1 MANSVTVTNT
11 MPANLGGRLRNTPL
25 PLTSG
30 LLPLFEAVVNSI
42 HALEEAD
49 VSTSAGRIAVTIL
62 RKEKQ
67 ESLDLGDSSK
77 KGPDAL
83 EDIIGFRIQDN
94 GIGFTDENMV
104 SFRTL
109 DSEHKVQKGCRGIG
123 RLLWLKAFKQVRV
136 ESVYRTKEALR
147 LRTFLFTSVGGV
159 ASEQDQ
165 LAPEGSAVGTS
176 VHLDG
181 FSSKYRDYARKTPK
195 AIADSIFEHCLWYF
209 IREGG
214 APFIELLD
222 DGEVVSL
229 NDVYDAHMHSSAV
242 PETISIKDQLFD
254 LIHIRLR
261 SNSLSAHAIAFCADN
276 RLVTEEKLSGKLP
289 GLHGKL
295 TDSNGDFIYSC
306 YVSAQYLDECARPER
321 TGFVI
326 VDSVEGLLAE
336 TEIGL
341 NDIREAVIDRAK
353 AQLTEQLDQNLM
365 RSKEKVTAF
374 VSTKAPRY
382 RPILSRISEVDLNVN
397 PEISDKELELT
408 LQKQLASI
416 ERELISEGYDILSQT
431 EAEPNVQY
439 KEKLDS
445 YLAKA
450 EDIKMSD
457 LASYVSHRRVI
468 IDLFEKAI
476 EKDELGNYV
485 REDLIHNLIIQMGK
499 DSSEA
504 PVESCNLWLIDE
516 RLAFHD
522 YLASDKPLQSIP
534 VTDSDDGKEP
544 DICVLNVFD
553 QPLLVSEG
561 TRLPPASLEII
572 EIKRPMRN
580 DARPGEEHDPIEQAI
595 DYLER
600 IRKGTVKTSTGRPI
614 PSLQNDAV
622 PGFCYILADLTSSFE
637 KRCRI
642 HHNLKRSSDG
652 QGYFGYKDNVNA
664 YVEVISFDRLV
675 NMAKERNR
683 AFFDKLGLPS
693 N

>member
-1 MANSVTVTNT
+1 MSTSPKVTST
-11 MPANLGGRLRNTPL
+11 MPTNLGGRLRNTPL

-30 LLPLFEAVVNSI
+30 LLPLFEAIVNSVHSI
-42 HALEEAD
+42 EEAG
-49 VSTSAGRIAVTIL
+49 VSTIEGRIAITIL
-62 RKEKQ
+62 RKSKQ
-67 ESLDLGDSSK
+67 GLLDLSDSKK

-83 EDIIGFRIQDN
+83 EDIIGFRIVDN
-94 GIGFTDENMV
+94 GIGFTDVNMG

-123 RLLWLKAFKQVRV
+123 RLLWLKAFGQVRV
-136 ESVYRTKEALR
+136 ESVYRSAEKSR
-147 LRTFLFTSVGGV
+147 RRTFSFTAVGGV
-159 ASEQDQ
+159 TDEKDEHTQ
-165 LAPEGSAVGTS
+165 EGTAVETCI
-176 VHLDG
+176 HLDE
-181 FSSKYRDYARKTPK
+181 FNPRYRAYARKTPK

-214 APFIELLD
+214 APLIELLD
-222 DGEVVSL
+222 DGEVISL

-242 PETISIKDQLFD
+242 RETISIKQQSFD
-254 LIHIRLR
+254 LIHVRLR

-289 GLHGKL
+289 GLYGKL
-295 TDSNGDFIYSC
+295 TDADGEFVYSC
-306 YVSAQYLDECARPER
+306 YVSSTFLDERARPER
-321 TGFVI
+321 TGFEI
-326 VDSVEGLLAE
+326 VDNVEGLLAD

-341 NDIREAVIDRAK
+341 NDIRNAVVDQAK
-353 AQLTEQLDQNLM
+353 AQLVEHLKDNLE
-365 RSKEKVTAF
+365 RSKEKVTKF
-374 VSTKAPRY
+374 VASKAPRY
-382 RPILSRISEVDLNVN
+382 RPILSRIPEGELNVD
-397 PEISDKELELT
+397 PDISDKDLELA
-408 LQKQLASI
+408 LHKQFANF
-416 ERELISEGYDILSQT
+416 ERELISEGHDILSQT
-431 EAEPNVQY
+431 QAPPDEQY
-439 KEKLDS
+439 RAKLES

-450 EDIKMSD
+450 EDIKKSD

-476 EKDELGNYV
+476 EKDEHGSYV
-485 REDLIHNLIIQMGK
+485 REELIHSLIIQMRK
-499 DSSEA
+499 DSSEL
-504 PVESCNLWLIDE
+504 PMESCNLWLIDE

-522 YLASDKPLQSIP
+522 YLASDKPLKSIP
-534 VTDSDDGKEP
+534 ITASGDGKEP

-553 QPLLVSEG
+553 QPILVSEG
-561 TRLPPASLEII
+561 TRLPPASIEIV

-580 DARPGEEHDPIEQAI
+580 DAKAGEDHDPIEQAI

-600 IRKGTVKTSTGRPI
+600 IRQGGVKTSTGRPI
-614 PSLQNDAV
+614 PPLQNDAI
-622 PGFCYILADLTSSFE
+622 PGFCYVLADLTPSFE

-642 HHNLKRSSDG
+642 HHNLKRTSDG
-652 QGYFGYKDNVNA
+652 LGYFGYKDNVNA

>member
-1 MANSVTVTNT
+1 MSISPKAMNT
-11 MPANLGGRLRNTPL
+11 MPTNLGGRLRNTPL

-42 HALEEAD
+42 HAIEEAG
-49 VSTSAGRIAVTIL
+49 VSTDDGRIAITIL
-62 RKEKQ
+62 RKPKQ
-67 ESLDLGDSSK
+67 ESLALGDSKK

-83 EDIIGFRIQDN
+83 EDIVGFKIDDN
-94 GIGFTDENMV
+94 GVGFTDDNME

-109 DSEHKVQKGCRGIG
+109 DSEHKIQKGCRGIG

-136 ESVYRTKEALR
+136 ESTYRAGDTLR
-147 LRTFLFTSVGGV
+147 QRTFTFSADGGV
-159 ASEQDQ
+159 SNEKDDA
-165 LAPEGSAVGTS
+165 APEGASVNTS
-176 VHLDG
+176 IHLDE
-181 FSSKYRDYARKTPK
+181 FNTRYREYARKTSK

-214 APFIELLD
+214 APLIELVD
-222 DGEVVSL
+222 DSEVISL

-242 PETISIKDQLFD
+242 TETISIKNQSFD
-254 LIHIRLR
+254 LIHVRLR

-295 TDSNGDFIYSC
+295 TDADGEFVYSC
-306 YVSAQYLDECARPER
+306 YVSSAFLDEFARPER
-321 TGFVI
+321 TGFEI
-326 VDSVEGLLAE
+326 VDSVEGLLAN

-341 NDIREAVIDRAK
+341 NDIREGVVERAK
-353 AQLTEQLDQNLM
+353 AQLAEHLAENLK
-365 RSKEKVTAF
+365 RSKEKVNKF

-382 RPILSRISEVDLNVN
+382 RPILARIPEAELNID
-397 PEISDKELELT
+397 PDISDKDLELA
-408 LQKQLASI
+408 LHKQFANI
-416 ERELISEGYDILSQT
+416 ERELISEGHDILSQT
-431 EAEPNVQY
+431 QVPPDDEY
-439 KEKLDS
+439 REKLDS

-450 EDIKMSD
+450 EDIKKSD

-476 EKDELGNYV
+476 EKDENGNYV
-485 REDLIHNLIIQMGK
+485 REDLIHSLIIQMRK
-499 DSSEA
+499 DSSEI
-504 PVESCNLWLIDE
+504 PLESCNLWLVDE

-522 YLASDKPLQSIP
+522 YLASDKPLKSIP
-534 VTDSDDGKEP
+534 IIASADAKEP

-553 QPLLVSEG
+553 QPILVSEG
-561 TRLPPASLEII
+561 TKLPPASIEIV

-580 DARPGEEHDPIEQAI
+580 DIEAGEDHDPIEQAI

-600 IRKGTVKTSTGRPI
+600 IRHGTVKTRTGRPI
-614 PSLQNDAV
+614 PLLSSDAI
-622 PGFCYILADLTSSFE
+622 PGFCYVLADLTPSFE

-642 HHNLKRSSDG
+642 HHNLKRTSDG

-664 YVEVISFDRLV
+664 YVEVISFNRLV

-683 AFFDKLGLPS
+683 AFFDKLGLPA

>member
-1 MANSVTVTNT
+1 MNT
-11 MPANLGGRLRNTPL
+11 MPTNLGGRLRNTPL

-42 HALEEAD
+42 HAIEEAN
-49 VSTSAGRIAVTIL
+49 VSTADGRIAITIL
-62 RKEKQ
+62 RKGKQ
-67 ESLDLGDSSK
+67 GALDLNDLKK

-83 EDIIGFRIQDN
+83 EDIVGFKIEDN
-94 GIGFTDENMV
+94 GVGFTDENMV

-136 ESVYRTKEALR
+136 ESIYRAEDALR
-147 LRTFLFTSVGGV
+147 RRTFSFSSVRGVSNENDGG
-159 ASEQDQ
+159 
-165 LAPEGSAVGTS
+165 APEEAAVKTCI
-176 VHLDG
+176 HLDE
-181 FSSKYRDYARKTPK
+181 FNPRYRNYARKTPK

-214 APFIELLD
+214 APLIELVD
-222 DGEVVSL
+222 DGEVISL
-229 NDVYDAHMHSSAV
+229 NDVCDAHMHSSAV
-242 PETISIKDQLFD
+242 PETITIKEQSFD
-254 LIHIRLR
+254 LIHVRLR

-295 TDSNGDFIYSC
+295 TDADGEFVYTC
-306 YVSAQYLDECARPER
+306 YVSSAFLDECARPER
-321 TGFVI
+321 TGFEI
-326 VDSVEGLLAE
+326 VDSVEGLLAD

-341 NDIREAVIDRAK
+341 NDIREAVVGRAK
-353 AQLTEQLDQNLM
+353 EQLSEHLEENLK
-365 RSKEKVTAF
+365 RSKEKVTKF
-374 VSTKAPRY
+374 VATKAPRY
-382 RPILSRISEVDLNVN
+382 RPILSRIPETELNVD
-397 PEISDKELELT
+397 PDISDKELELA
-408 LQKQLASI
+408 LHKQFANI
-416 ERELISEGYDILSQT
+416 ERELISEGHDILSQT
-431 EAEPNVQY
+431 NAPPDEQY
-439 KEKLDS
+439 RAKLDS

-450 EDIKMSD
+450 EDIKKSD

-476 EKDELGNYV
+476 EKDEHGNYV
-485 REDLIHNLIIQMGK
+485 REDLIHSLIIQMRK
-499 DSSEA
+499 DSSEL
-504 PVESCNLWLIDE
+504 PLENCNLWLIDE

-522 YLASDKPLQSIP
+522 YLASDKPLKSIP
-534 VTDSDDGKEP
+534 ITASGDGKEP

-553 QPLLVSEG
+553 QPILVSEG
-561 TRLPPASLEII
+561 TRLPPASIEIV

-580 DARPGEEHDPIEQAI
+580 DAKAGEDHDPIEQAI

-600 IRKGTVKTSTGRPI
+600 IRQGGVKTSTGRPI
-614 PSLQNDAV
+614 PSLQHDSV
-622 PGFCYILADLTSSFE
+622 PGFCYVLADLTPSFE

-642 HHNLKRSSDG
+642 HHNLKRTSDG

>member
-1 MANSVTVTNT
+1 MSITPKTTNT

-30 LLPLFEAVVNSI
+30 LLPLFEAVINSI
-42 HALEEAD
+42 HAIEEAG
-49 VSTSAGRIAVTIL
+49 VSTVDGRITITIL
-62 RKEKQ
+62 RKGKQ
-67 ESLDLGDSSK
+67 GALDLHDAKK

-83 EDIIGFRIQDN
+83 EDIVGFRIEDN
-94 GIGFTDENMV
+94 GIGFTDVNMV

-136 ESVYRTKEALR
+136 ESIYRAQEDLR
-147 LRTFLFTSVGGV
+147 CRTFSFTAVGGV
-159 ASEQDQ
+159 SNEKDGGASEG
-165 LAPEGSAVGTS
+165 AS
-176 VHLDG
+176 VSTCIHLDE
-181 FSSKYRDYARKTPK
+181 FNPRYRNYARKTPK

-214 APFIELLD
+214 APLIVLLD
-222 DGEVVSL
+222 DGEAISL
-229 NDVYDAHMHSSAV
+229 NDVCDAHMHSSAV
-242 PETISIKDQLFD
+242 PETITIKEQTFD
-254 LIHIRLR
+254 LIHVRLR
-261 SNSLSAHAIAFCADN
+261 SNSLSAHAIAFYADN

-295 TDSNGDFIYSC
+295 TDADGEFVYSC
-306 YVSAQYLDECARPER
+306 YVSSAFLDECARPER
-321 TGFVI
+321 TGFEI
-326 VDSVEGLLAE
+326 VDSVEGLLAD

-341 NDIREAVIDRAK
+341 NDIREAVVARAK
-353 AQLTEQLDQNLM
+353 AQLADHLEENLK
-365 RSKEKVTAF
+365 RSKEKVTKF
-374 VSTKAPRY
+374 VATTAPRY
-382 RPILSRISEVDLNVN
+382 RPILSRIPEADLNVD
-397 PEISDKELELT
+397 PDISDKDLELA
-408 LQKQLASI
+408 LHKQFANI
-416 ERELISEGYDILSQT
+416 ERELISEGHDILSQT
-431 EAEPNVQY
+431 QAPTDDLY
-439 KEKLDS
+439 RKRLDS

-450 EDIKMSD
+450 EDIKKSD

-476 EKDELGNYV
+476 EKDEHGNYV
-485 REDLIHNLIIQMGK
+485 REDLIHSLIIQMRK
-499 DSSEA
+499 DSSEL
-504 PVESCNLWLIDE
+504 PLESCNLWLIDE

-522 YLASDKPLQSIP
+522 YLASDKPLKSIP
-534 VTDSDDGKEP
+534 ITASGDGNEP

-553 QPLLVSEG
+553 QPILVSEG
-561 TRLPPASLEII
+561 TRLPPASIEIV

-580 DARPGEEHDPIEQAI
+580 NAKLGEEHDPIEQAI

-600 IRKGTVKTSTGRPI
+600 IRQGGVKTSAGRPI
-614 PSLQNDAV
+614 PSLQHNAV
-622 PGFCYILADLTSSFE
+622 PGFCYVLADLTPSFE

-642 HHNLKRSSDG
+642 HHNLKRTSDG

-683 AFFDKLGLPS
+683 AFFDKLGLPAT
-693 N
+693 

>member
-1 MANSVTVTNT
+1 MSTSPKPTST
-11 MPANLGGRLRNTPL
+11 MPTNLGGRLRNTPL

-42 HALEEAD
+42 HAIEEAG
-49 VSTSAGRIAVTIL
+49 VSTVDGRIGITIL
-62 RKEKQ
+62 RKAKQ
-67 ESLDLGDSSK
+67 GSLDLSDSKK

-83 EDIIGFRIQDN
+83 EDIVGFRIKDN
-94 GIGFTDENMV
+94 GVGFTDENMV

-123 RLLWLKAFKQVRV
+123 RLLWLKAFKQVQV
-136 ESVYRTKEALR
+136 ASIYRAEGGLR
-147 LRTFLFTSVGGV
+147 RRTFSFTALGGV
-159 ASEQDQ
+159 SNEKDEV
-165 LAPEGSAVGTS
+165 APVGALVNTS
-176 VHLDG
+176 IHLDE
-181 FSSKYRDYARKTPK
+181 FNPRYRNYARKTPK

-214 APFIELLD
+214 APLIELLD
-222 DGEVVSL
+222 DGEVISL
-229 NDVYDAHMHSSAV
+229 NDVCEAHMHSSAI
-242 PETISIKDQLFD
+242 PESITIKGQSFD
-254 LIHIRLR
+254 LIHVRLR

-289 GLHGKL
+289 GLYGKL
-295 TDSNGDFIYSC
+295 TDDAGEFVYSC
-306 YVSAQYLDECARPER
+306 YVSSVFLDDCARPER
-321 TGFVI
+321 TGFEI
-326 VDSVEGLLAE
+326 VDSVEGLLAD

-341 NDIREAVIDRAK
+341 NDIREAVVDRAK
-353 AQLTEQLDQNLM
+353 AQLAEYLEENLK
-365 RSKEKVTAF
+365 RSKEKVTKF
-374 VSTKAPRY
+374 VATKAPRY
-382 RPILSRISEVDLNVN
+382 RPILSRIPETELNVD
-397 PEISDKELELT
+397 PDISDKDLELA
-408 LQKQLASI
+408 LHKQFANI
-416 ERELISEGYDILSQT
+416 ERELISEGHDILSKTQ
-431 EAEPNVQY
+431 APPDDQY
-439 KEKLDS
+439 REKLDS

-450 EDIKMSD
+450 EDIKKSD

-476 EKDELGNYV
+476 ERDKHGNYV
-485 REDLIHNLIIQMGK
+485 REDLIHSLIIQMRM
-499 DSSEA
+499 DSSQL
-504 PVESCNLWLIDE
+504 PLESCNLWLIDE

-522 YLASDKPLQSIP
+522 YLASDKPLKSIP
-534 VTDSDDGKEP
+534 ITASGDGKEP

-553 QPLLVSEG
+553 QPILVSEG
-561 TRLPPASLEII
+561 TKLPPASIEIV

-580 DARPGEEHDPIEQAI
+580 DAKAGEEHDPIEQAI

-600 IRKGTVKTSTGRPI
+600 IRQGGVKTSTGRPI
-614 PSLQNDAV
+614 PSLRSDAV
-622 PGFCYILADLTSSFE
+622 PGFCYVLADLTPTFE

-642 HHNLKRSSDG
+642 HHNLKRTSDG

>member
-1 MANSVTVTNT
+1 
-11 MPANLGGRLRNTPL
+11 MPTNLGGRLRNTPL

-42 HALEEAD
+42 HAIEEAN
-49 VSTSAGRIAVTIL
+49 VSTADGRIAITIL
-62 RKEKQ
+62 RKGKQ
-67 ESLDLGDSSK
+67 GALDLNDLKK

-83 EDIIGFRIQDN
+83 EDIVGFRIEDN
-94 GIGFTDENMV
+94 GVGFTDENMV

-136 ESVYRTKEALR
+136 ESIYRAEDALR
-147 LRTFLFTSVGGV
+147 RRTFSFTSVRGVSNENDGG
-159 ASEQDQ
+159 
-165 LAPEGSAVGTS
+165 APEEAAVKTCIN
-176 VHLDG
+176 LDE
-181 FSSKYRDYARKTPK
+181 FNPRYRNYARKTPK

-214 APFIELLD
+214 APLIELVD
-222 DGEVVSL
+222 DGEVISL
-229 NDVYDAHMHSSAV
+229 NDVCDAHMHSSAV
-242 PETISIKDQLFD
+242 PETITIKEQSFD
-254 LIHIRLR
+254 LIHVRLR

-295 TDSNGDFIYSC
+295 TDADGEFVYSC
-306 YVSAQYLDECARPER
+306 YVSSAFLDECARPER
-321 TGFVI
+321 TGFEI
-326 VDSVEGLLAE
+326 VDSVEGLLAD

-341 NDIREAVIDRAK
+341 NDIREAVVGRAK
-353 AQLTEQLDQNLM
+353 EQLSEHLEENLK
-365 RSKEKVTAF
+365 RSKEKVTKF
-374 VSTKAPRY
+374 VATKAPRY
-382 RPILSRISEVDLNVN
+382 RPILSRIPETELNVD
-397 PEISDKELELT
+397 PDISDKELELA
-408 LQKQLASI
+408 LHKQFANI
-416 ERELISEGYDILSQT
+416 ERELISEGHDILSQT
-431 EAEPNVQY
+431 NAPPDEQY
-439 KEKLDS
+439 RAKLDS

-450 EDIKMSD
+450 EDIKKSD

-476 EKDELGNYV
+476 EKDEHGNYV
-485 REDLIHNLIIQMGK
+485 REDLIHSLIIQMRK
-499 DSSEA
+499 DSSEL
-504 PVESCNLWLIDE
+504 PLENCNLWLIDE

-522 YLASDKPLQSIP
+522 YLASDKPLKSIP
-534 VTDSDDGKEP
+534 ITASGDGKEP

-553 QPLLVSEG
+553 QPILVSEG
-561 TRLPPASLEII
+561 TRLPPASIEIV

-580 DARPGEEHDPIEQAI
+580 DAKAGEDHDPIEQAI

-600 IRKGTVKTSTGRPI
+600 IRQGGVKTSTGRPI
-614 PSLQNDAV
+614 PSLQHDSV
-622 PGFCYILADLTSSFE
+622 PGFCYVLADLTPSFE

-642 HHNLKRSSDG
+642 HHNLKRTSDG

>member
-1 MANSVTVTNT
+1 
-11 MPANLGGRLRNTPL
+11 MPTNLGGRLRNTPL

-42 HALEEAD
+42 HAIEEAN
-49 VSTSAGRIAVTIL
+49 VSTADGRIAITIL
-62 RKEKQ
+62 RKGKQ
-67 ESLDLGDSSK
+67 GALDLNDLKK

-83 EDIIGFRIQDN
+83 EDIVGFRIEDN
-94 GIGFTDENMV
+94 GVGFTDENMV

-136 ESVYRTKEALR
+136 ESIYRAEDALR
-147 LRTFLFTSVGGV
+147 RRTFSFSSVRGVSNENDGG
-159 ASEQDQ
+159 
-165 LAPEGSAVGTS
+165 APEEAAVKTCI
-176 VHLDG
+176 HLDE
-181 FSSKYRDYARKTPK
+181 FNPRYRNYARKTPK

-214 APFIELLD
+214 APLIELVD
-222 DGEVVSL
+222 DGEVISL
-229 NDVYDAHMHSSAV
+229 NDVCDAHMHSSAV
-242 PETISIKDQLFD
+242 PETITIKEQSFD
-254 LIHIRLR
+254 LIHVRLR

-295 TDSNGDFIYSC
+295 TDADGEFVYSC
-306 YVSAQYLDECARPER
+306 YVSSAFLDECARPER
-321 TGFVI
+321 TGFEI
-326 VDSVEGLLAE
+326 VDSVEGLLAD

-341 NDIREAVIDRAK
+341 NDIREAVVGRAK
-353 AQLTEQLDQNLM
+353 EQLSEHLEENLK
-365 RSKEKVTAF
+365 RSKEKVTKF
-374 VSTKAPRY
+374 VATKAPRY
-382 RPILSRISEVDLNVN
+382 RPILSRIPETELNVD
-397 PEISDKELELT
+397 PDISDKELELA
-408 LQKQLASI
+408 LHKQFANI
-416 ERELISEGYDILSQT
+416 ERELISEGHDILSQT
-431 EAEPNVQY
+431 NAPPDEQY
-439 KEKLDS
+439 RAKLDS

-450 EDIKMSD
+450 EDIKKSD

-476 EKDELGNYV
+476 EKDEHGNYV
-485 REDLIHNLIIQMGK
+485 REDLIHSLIIQMRK
-499 DSSEA
+499 DSSEL
-504 PVESCNLWLIDE
+504 PLENCNLWLIDE

-522 YLASDKPLQSIP
+522 YLASDKPLKSIP
-534 VTDSDDGKEP
+534 ITASGDGKEP

-553 QPLLVSEG
+553 QPILVSEG
-561 TRLPPASLEII
+561 TRLPPASIEIV

-580 DARPGEEHDPIEQAI
+580 DAKAGEDHDPIEQAI

-600 IRKGTVKTSTGRPI
+600 IRQGGVKTSTGRPI
-614 PSLQNDAV
+614 PSLQHDSV
-622 PGFCYILADLTSSFE
+622 PGFCYVLADLTPSFE

-642 HHNLKRSSDG
+642 HHNLKRTSDG

>member
-1 MANSVTVTNT
+1 MPTN
-11 MPANLGGRLRNTPL
+11 LVGRLRNTPL

-42 HALEEAD
+42 HALEEAG
-49 VSTSAGRIAVTIL
+49 VSTVDGRIAITIL
-62 RKEKQ
+62 RKAKQ
-67 ESLDLGDSSK
+67 GSLNLSDSKK

-83 EDIIGFRIQDN
+83 EDIIGFRIEDN

-123 RLLWLKAFKQVRV
+123 RLLWLKAFKQVRI
-136 ESVYRTKEALR
+136 ESVYRAEDTLR
-147 LRTFLFTSVGGV
+147 LRTFSFTAVGGV
-159 ASEQDQ
+159 ANEKDEP
-165 LAPEGSAVGTS
+165 APEGATVNTFI
-176 VHLDG
+176 HLEE
-181 FSSKYRDYARKTPK
+181 FNPRYRTYARKTPK

-214 APFIELLD
+214 APLIELLD
-222 DGEVVSL
+222 DGEVISL
-229 NDVYDAHMHSSAV
+229 NDVCDAHMHSSAV
-242 PETISIKDQLFD
+242 SETILIKEQSFD
-254 LIHIRLR
+254 LIHVRLR

-276 RLVTEEKLSGKLP
+276 RLVIEEKLSGKLP

-295 TDSNGDFIYSC
+295 TDADGEFVYSC
-306 YVSAQYLDECARPER
+306 YVSSAFLDECARPER
-321 TGFVI
+321 TGFEI
-326 VDSVEGLLAE
+326 VDSVEGLLAD

-341 NDIREAVIDRAK
+341 NDIREAVVERAK
-353 AQLTEQLDQNLM
+353 AQLAEHLEENLK
-365 RSKEKVTAF
+365 RSKEKVTKF
-374 VSTKAPRY
+374 VATKAPRY
-382 RPILSRISEVDLNVN
+382 RPILSRIPESDLNVD
-397 PEISDKELELT
+397 PDISDKDLELA
-408 LQKQLASI
+408 LHKQFANL
-416 ERELISEGYDILSQT
+416 ERELISEGHDILSQT
-431 EAEPNVQY
+431 QAPPDDQY
-439 KEKLDS
+439 RQKLDS

-450 EDIKMSD
+450 EDIKKSD

-476 EKDELGNYV
+476 EKDEHGNYV
-485 REDLIHNLIIQMGK
+485 REDLIHSLIIQMRK
-499 DSSEA
+499 DSSEL
-504 PVESCNLWLIDE
+504 PLESCNLWLIDE

-522 YLASDKPLQSIP
+522 YLASDKPLKSIP
-534 VTDSDDGKEP
+534 ITASGDGKEP

-553 QPLLVSEG
+553 QPILVSEG
-561 TRLPPASLEII
+561 TKLPPASIEIV

-580 DARPGEEHDPIEQAI
+580 DAKAGEDHDPIEQAI

-600 IRKGTVKTSTGRPI
+600 IRQGGVKTSTGRPI
-614 PSLQNDAV
+614 PSLQNDSV
-622 PGFCYILADLTSSFE
+622 PGFCYVLADLTPTFE

-642 HHNLKRSSDG
+642 HHNLKRTSDG

-675 NMAKERNR
+675 NMAIERNR

>member
-1 MANSVTVTNT
+1 MSNSLKATNT
-11 MPANLGGRLRNTPL
+11 MPTNLGGRLRNTPL

-42 HALEEAD
+42 HAIEEAG
-49 VSTSAGRIAVTIL
+49 VSTVDGRIAITIL
-62 RKEKQ
+62 RETQ
-67 ESLDLGDSSK
+67 QGVLDLNDSKK

-83 EDIIGFRIQDN
+83 EDIAGFSIQDN

-136 ESVYRTKEALR
+136 DSIYRTEEANHR
-147 LRTFLFTSVGGV
+147 RTFSFNAIGGVSNQKDQQLEEATSVN
-159 ASEQDQ
+159 
-165 LAPEGSAVGTS
+165 TCI
-176 VHLDG
+176 HLDG
-181 FSSKYRDYARKTPK
+181 FIPRYLKYALKTPK

-214 APFIELLD
+214 APLIKLLD
-222 DGEVVSL
+222 GGEVISL
-229 NDVYDAHMHSSAV
+229 NDVFDAHMHSSAV
-242 PETISIKDQLFD
+242 PETISIKERSFD
-254 LIHIRLR
+254 LTHVRLR

-295 TDSNGDFIYSC
+295 TDSDGEFVYSC
-306 YVSAQYLDECARPER
+306 YISSPFLDECARPER
-321 TGFVI
+321 TGFEI
-326 VDSVEGLLAE
+326 VDSVDGLLAD

-341 NDIREAVIDRAK
+341 SDIREAVVERAK
-353 AQLTEQLDQNLM
+353 KQLEKHLAENLK
-365 RSKEKVTAF
+365 RSKEKVIKF

-382 RPILSRISEVDLNVN
+382 RSILARIPETELNVD
-397 PEISDKELELT
+397 PDISDKDLELV
-408 LQKQLASI
+408 LHKLLASI
-416 ERELISEGYDILSQT
+416 ERELITQGHDILNQPKTVSD
-431 EAEPNVQY
+431 EQY
-439 KEKLDS
+439 REKLAL
-445 YLAKA
+445 YLKKA
-450 EDIKMSD
+450 EDIKKSD

-476 EKDELGNYV
+476 ERDENGNYV
-485 REDLIHNLIIQMGK
+485 REDIIHGLIIQMGK
-499 DSSEA
+499 DSSE
-504 PVESCNLWLIDE
+504 VQHESCNLWLIDE
-516 RLAFHD
+516 RMAFHD
-522 YLASDKPLQSIP
+522 YLASDKPLKSIP
-534 VTDSDDGKEP
+534 ITASGDGKEP

-553 QPLLVSEG
+553 QPILVTEG
-561 TRLPPASLEII
+561 TNLPPASIEIV

-580 DARPGEEHDPIEQAI
+580 DAKAGEGHDPIEQAV

-600 IRKGTVKTSTGRPI
+600 IRQGGVKTQTGRPI
-614 PSLQNDAV
+614 PSTPKDAI
-622 PGFCYILADLTSSFE
+622 PGFCYILADLTTSFD

-642 HHNLKRSSDG
+642 HHNLKRTSDG

-664 YVEVISFDRLV
+664 YIEVISFDRLV
-675 NMAKERNR
+675 KMAKERNR
-683 AFFDKLGLPS
+683 SFFEKLGFPA

>member
-1 MANSVTVTNT
+1 MSASTKPTNT
-11 MPANLGGRLRNTPL
+11 MPTNLGGRLRNTPL

-42 HALEEAD
+42 HAIEEAN
-49 VSTSAGRIAVTIL
+49 VSTADGRIAITIL
-62 RKEKQ
+62 RKGKQ
-67 ESLDLGDSSK
+67 GALDLNDLKK

-83 EDIIGFRIQDN
+83 EDIVGFRIEDN
-94 GIGFTDENMV
+94 GVGFTDENMV

-136 ESVYRTKEALR
+136 ESIYRAEDALR
-147 LRTFLFTSVGGV
+147 RRTFSFSSVRGVSNENDGG
-159 ASEQDQ
+159 
-165 LAPEGSAVGTS
+165 APEEAAVKTCI
-176 VHLDG
+176 HLDE
-181 FSSKYRDYARKTPK
+181 FNPRYRNYARKTPK

-214 APFIELLD
+214 APLIELVD
-222 DGEVVSL
+222 DGEVISL
-229 NDVYDAHMHSSAV
+229 NDVCDAHMHSSAV
-242 PETISIKDQLFD
+242 PETITIKEQSFD
-254 LIHIRLR
+254 LIHVRLR

-295 TDSNGDFIYSC
+295 TDADGEFVYSC
-306 YVSAQYLDECARPER
+306 YVSSAFLDECARPER
-321 TGFVI
+321 TGFEI
-326 VDSVEGLLAE
+326 VDSVEGLLAD

-341 NDIREAVIDRAK
+341 NDIREAVVGRAK
-353 AQLTEQLDQNLM
+353 EQLSEHLEENLK
-365 RSKEKVTAF
+365 RSKEKVTKF
-374 VSTKAPRY
+374 VATKAPRY
-382 RPILSRISEVDLNVN
+382 RPILSRIPETELNVD
-397 PEISDKELELT
+397 PDISDKELELA
-408 LQKQLASI
+408 LHKQFANI
-416 ERELISEGYDILSQT
+416 ERELISEGHDILSQT
-431 EAEPNVQY
+431 NAPPDEQY
-439 KEKLDS
+439 RAKLDS

-450 EDIKMSD
+450 EDIKKSD

-476 EKDELGNYV
+476 EKDEHGNYV
-485 REDLIHNLIIQMGK
+485 REDLIHSLIIQMRK
-499 DSSEA
+499 DSSEL
-504 PVESCNLWLIDE
+504 PLENCNLWLIDE

-522 YLASDKPLQSIP
+522 YLASDKPLKSIP
-534 VTDSDDGKEP
+534 ITASGDGKEP

-553 QPLLVSEG
+553 QPILVSEG
-561 TRLPPASLEII
+561 TRLPPASIEIV

-580 DARPGEEHDPIEQAI
+580 DAKAGEDHDPIEQAI

-600 IRKGTVKTSTGRPI
+600 IRQGGVKTSTGRPI
-614 PSLQNDAV
+614 PSLQHDSV
-622 PGFCYILADLTSSFE
+622 PGFCYVLADLTPSFE

-642 HHNLKRSSDG
+642 HHNLKRTSDG